1 MRKKI
6 LLSSVLAA
14 SAAMLCIARP
24 IRGAS
29 AASSEEFPDIE
40 LPYDAEVEYLES
52 TGTQYIVLP
61 ITFNPSDSVD
71 AIFSL
76 KQSTYDK
83 YMVSTRPWN
92 TPSGTRFAMGQYPQL
107 FAGAFGSAGT
117 SDTYLLPRTYNDRKL
132 HLWTYSDYRFSIED
146 IGISCDVSSIRFNGE
161 SSPVCLFWGYNA
173 PTKGQLCLY
182 RHVKNNRIAL
192 WLVPVRFTNELG
204 EPEGAMYDRVSNT
217 LFRNQGTGSF
227 VIGPDL

>member
-1 MRKKI
+1 MKKSAI
-6 LLSSVLAA
+6 IVLLIFPTAIFA
-14 SAAMLCIARP
+14 SPVR
-24 IRGAS
+24 S
-29 AASSEEFPDIE
+29 ALGGDSQDAPHSD

-61 ITFNPSDSVD
+61 ITFNPSDSVK

-76 KQSTYDK
+76 KQADHDK

-92 TPSGTRFAMGQYPQL
+92 SPSGTRFAMGQYPKL
-107 FAGAFGSAGT
+107 FTGAFGSAGT
-117 SDTYLLPRTYNDRKL
+117 PNTKLLPQTYNDWQL
-132 HLWTYSDYRFSIED
+132 HVWTYYNYMFSIED
-146 IGISCDVSSIRFNGE
+146 LGISCDVSSIRFNGE

-182 RHVKNNRIAL
+182 RHVKGGYVAI
-192 WLVPVRFTNELG
+192 WLIPVRFTNELG

-227 VIGPDL
+227 VIGSDL